1 MIALSPETSKLLGV
15 TTSRWLWAVDCATYR
30 TALLAIRLEQM
41 ILNGAWRLPR
51 VFA

>member
-1 MIALSPETSKLLGV
+1 MLALSPETSKLLGV
-15 TTSRWLWAVDCATYR
+15 TTSRWLWAVDCHVYHPTLVAVR
-30 TALLAIRLEQM
+30 CEQM